1 MTWTDIL
8 KDGLRKALDSDIGR
22 ELAQKAK
29 NKAEVGLDMILGGKA
44 QEGGQLIDEAKQD
57 AQTARDASDQAD
69 AEKSPPNPTEH

>member
-8 KDGLRKALDSDIGR
+8 KDGLRKALDSDLAR

-29 NKAEVGLDMILGGKA
+29 SKAEVGLDMILGGKA

-57 AQTARDASDQAD
+57 AQAVRDASDQTET
-69 AEKSPPNPTEH
+69 EKSPPNPTEH